1 MNMANCVVL
10 YQGTESSTA
19 TVGGKKSNY
28 FFVYERILNLVA
40 EIPITRP
47 QFMCNTKK
55 LVRSERYRVRI
66 RDGGTG
72 LYD

>member
-1 MNMANCVVL
+1 M
-10 YQGTESSTA
+10 S
-19 TVGGKKSNY
+19 GKKGNL

-40 EIPITRP
+40 EILIMWPP
-47 QFMCNTKK
+47 FKYKKKK